1 MIDKSKKNKL
11 SSMKSNSHK
20 TSIKKVGGRRRI
32 RTPSNTYLQRNPDSV
47 LAYETL
53 YKNIMKKKR
62 EKKLQD
68 YKWGYGLEHETHL
81 FHFNMDYF
89 DNPKKNIKAFELFD
103 SESAINRILKSDFNK
118 KIKLK
123 YDEREFIQSN
133 VPFEKTGRKC
143 NGVDVLK
150 KAPYLMPEF
159 ITTSPFSSLKNG
171 VKYIDEYV
179 DELRIL
185 QSKFINILHD
195 YDKKTNS
202 TVNKKGEIK
211 SFPFGMSNYVLFDG
225 KPNPE
230 YTGSYH
236 ITITLPY
243 TDKMSSK
250 TFRDMHINFANQM
263 QWLEPLL
270 LTAYFS
276 CDDKAVGTTEKRA
289 RGSFRVLRIAWGNF
303 AGSNVENFKKG
314 IGRYANINTYWR
326 DNFNFYEKD
335 KLKPCIKP
343 SPYAIKEGGITTLS
357 SDFRT
362 FGPDPENPSER
373 ISGASM
379 DKPNGMEFRIFDD
392 FNIGDLTSLTELMIY
407 VAENSMH
414 HKTKKFVNKNKAWIN
429 ALQSIM
435 MNGWRTILEDEYIVE
450 LRKALNLKINTES
463 RLAYNVF
470 RVIIKRFLKKIRKV
484 IFLT

>member
-1 MIDKSKKNKL
+1 
-11 SSMKSNSHK
+11 
-20 TSIKKVGGRRRI
+20 
-32 RTPSNTYLQRNPDSV
+32 
-47 LAYETL
+47 
-53 YKNIMKKKR
+53 
-62 EKKLQD
+62 
-68 YKWGYGLEHETHL
+68 
-81 FHFNMDYF
+81 
-89 DNPKKNIKAFELFD
+89 
-103 SESAINRILKSDFNK
+103 
-118 KIKLK
+118 
-123 YDEREFIQSN
+123 
-133 VPFEKTGRKC
+133 
-143 NGVDVLK
+143 
-150 KAPYLMPEF
+150 
-159 ITTSPFSSLKNG
+159 
-171 VKYIDEYV
+171 
-179 DELRIL
+179 
-185 QSKFINILHD
+185 
-195 YDKKTNS
+195 
-202 TVNKKGEIK
+202 
-211 SFPFGMSNYVLFDG
+211 
-225 KPNPE
+225 
-230 YTGSYH
+230 
-236 ITITLPY
+236 
-243 TDKMSSK
+243 MSSK

-357 SDFRT
+357 CDFRT

-470 RVIIKRFLKKIRKV
+470 RVINKEVFEKNKKGDIPYLMLNKEHYKKMLLVPKYNRRSWDNGFMMKLNNNKRLLNKYNEFILHLKKIDNKIKRGDALDIFCKYFDRKSWEHNFDDVLYYMEFWEKSVKITTSKIGNIISISV
-484 IFLT
+484 ISKNIKKVVNFNNNILYQFLIDEGYTISDVEQEIEERKFIDTLPYDKYILFESFINRWNKFFKDKPLYNKYMRVLYNNKYENDREILYKNKKLHKIKFFVI